1 MERKRGV
8 TIMNKAII
16 PLVFTIVFS
25 TLAHA
30 QMEIYSWQDRT
41 GTIHIVDDLNKV
53 PLHYRE
59 DMKIYRIPPTRV
71 EKEPR
76 SKPSVRAVTKLEE
89 GEEEGALKEERL
101 GEEIE
106 EVRGSII
113 GLEER
118 LEELKQG
125 REKTRIYIIK
135 KRAQGNPV
143 VREKREIEGIDREI
157 EILTNQLG
165 KRIKTLRLLEQGR
178 SLQGGR

>member
-1 MERKRGV
+1 MERKKGV
-8 TIMNKAII
+8 AIINKAII
-16 PLVFTIVFS
+16 PLVFTILFS
-25 TLAHA
+25 ALAHA
-30 QMEIYSWQDRT
+30 QMEIYSWRDRT

-71 EKEPR
+71 EKQPR
-76 SKPSVRAVTKLEE
+76 SKPSVRAVTKVEE

-101 GEEIE
+101 EEEIE
-106 EVRGSII
+106 EVGGSII

-118 LEELKQG
+118 LEELRQE
-125 REKTRIYIIK
+125 REKKRIYIIK
-135 KRAQGNPV
+135 KRAMGHPV
-143 VREKREIEGIDREI
+143 VREKRELEGIDREI

-165 KRIKTLRLLEQGR
+165 KRMEALRLLEQER

>member
-1 MERKRGV
+1 MERQKGV

-16 PLVFTIVFS
+16 PLVFTILFS

-30 QMEIYSWQDRT
+30 QMEIYSWQDKT

-59 DMKIYRIPPTRV
+59 DMKIYRIPPARV

-76 SKPSVRAVTKLEE
+76 SKPSVRAATRVEE
-89 GEEEGALKEERL
+89 GEEEGALEEERL

-113 GLEER
+113 GLEDR

-125 REKTRIYIIK
+125 REKMRLYIIK
-135 KRAQGNPV
+135 KRAKGNPV
-143 VREKREIEGIDREI
+143 VREKRELDGIDREI

-165 KRIKTLRLLEQGR
+165 KRIQTLRLLEQGR
-178 SLQGGR
+178 SLQRSR